1 MLAKVDEII
10 SVLEAGKKESKD
22 DWPILVSMGWRTVI
36 DLNVV
41 QRHLKEAEKINL
53 EMQGRMKYLK
63 WRDQK
68 WLSKYLEEYEDG
80 QELFIQFDDEP
91 AEELNDTS

>member
-1 MLAKVDEII
+1 
-10 SVLEAGKKESKD
+10 
-22 DWPILVSMGWRTVI
+22 
-36 DLNVV
+36 
-41 QRHLKEAEKINL
+41 
-53 EMQGRMKYLK
+53 MQGRMKYLK

-68 WLSKYLEEYEDG
+68 WLSKYLEEYDDG